1 MKSKPFAVNSLNF
14 IPFLTLTEILQ
25 GPVSQLAPVNST
37 VTFFCHARGDL
48 ITWYING
55 DIVDYR
61 NEGSLRQRGFTF
73 VDINSPPEVYK
84 TMSVSA
90 SLQNNNTNITCG
102 ATLGQGNRSPTANL
116 LVAGKQ
122 LSNSINMQL
131 STVSVSGCMW
141 SPLVGGLYI

>member
-1 MKSKPFAVNSLNF
+1 
-14 IPFLTLTEILQ
+14 
-25 GPVSQLAPVNST
+25 VSQLAPVNST

-48 ITWYING
+48 ITWYLNG

-73 VDINSPPEVYK
+73 ADINSPPEVNK

-102 ATLGQGNRSPTANL
+102 DALGQGNRSPTANL

-131 STVSVSGCMW
+131 STVSISGCMW